1 MSSEELNRM
10 LKKILSLVLNYDRI
24 ARVEKESTLRSN
36 GDRQAGED
44 YHGRSQ
50 VSDGRMVPPS
60 DEIQIPDPWDDP
72 LM

>member
-1 MSSEELNRM
+1 MSLAELNRM

-24 ARVEKESTLRSN
+24 TRVEKESTLGSERECQT
-36 GDRQAGED
+36 GKD
-44 YHGRSQ
+44 YHGGSE
-50 VSDGRMVPPS
+50 VSDRRMVPPS